1 MLGLPWQ
8 QGVNT
13 KKASNIGG
21 NKEEHN
27 NNGELREKVSF
38 SPRSRILLSPQVA
51 PRHIGHMHFVNH
63 EARLLEVGWSI
74 TAVYNFLSFLFTLS
88 YV

>member
-1 MLGLPWQ
+1 MKQAACVLCVVCWCSLGMLESMTTR
-8 QGVNT
+8 VNT
-13 KKASNIGG
+13 KKASKIGG

-27 NNGELREKVSF
+27 DNGELREKVSF

-63 EARLLEVGWSI
+63 EGRLLEVG
-74 TAVYNFLSFLFTLS
+74 
-88 YV
+88 